1 MNWDWR
7 KIGMIN
13 PIEEIGGKILGAES
27 VLLFPHVNMDGDAL
41 GSSVALC
48 KSLRMLGKKCNILI
62 AEEIPMYLRFLD
74 RDYCITNG
82 DKFKN
87 PDLCIAIDCGEVSRF
102 KSRSD
107 FFFKGQSTMVIDHH
121 LATDPVFDFN
131 YVDSKASATA
141 MLVFR
146 ILKHIN
152 APLDKE
158 IGEAIWAGITTD
170 TGNFQYSN
178 TTKETHDIAAELHDL
193 GIDHNAVSIN
203 IYENIR
209 PEKILMTNKVMD
221 NLAFFANGRGAI
233 TYATRDIFEETGATL
248 DETEGIV
255 ETLRCIAGVE
265 VAAFLK
271 EDDEDNIT
279 VSMRSKTEADVAE
292 IATRFNGGGHKKAAG
307 CTINATMDFA
317 VKMIISEIEISL
329 KKAGKT
335 KA

>member
-1 MNWDWR
+1 MN
-7 KIGMIN
+7 N
-13 PIEEIGGKILGAES
+13 PIDKIAEKLLSVES

-41 GSSVALC
+41 GSAVALC
-48 KSLRMLGKKCNILI
+48 KSLRLFGKKCNILI
-62 AEEIPMYLRFLD
+62 EEEIPQYLRFLEK
-74 RDYCITNG
+74 DYCITS
-82 DKFKN
+82 DEKFKN
-87 PDLCIAIDCGEVSRF
+87 PDLCVAIDCGEVSRF
-102 KSRSD
+102 KKRKD
-107 FFFKGQSTMVIDHH
+107 VFFKGQSTMCIDHH
-121 LATDPVFDFN
+121 LATGPVFDFV

-141 MLVFR
+141 ILIYR
-146 ILKHIN
+146 ILKFIN

-178 TTKETHDIAAELHDL
+178 TSKETHEIVAELYDL
-193 GIDHNAVSIN
+193 GIDHNAVSIK

-221 NLAFFANGRGAI
+221 NLTFFANGRGAV
-233 TYATRDIFEETGATL
+233 TYATQDIFKETGATL

-255 ETLRCIAGVE
+255 ETLRRIAGVE
-265 VAAFLK
+265 VSAFLK
-271 EDDEDNIT
+271 EDGENSIT

-307 CTINATMDFA
+307 CTINATMEFA
-317 VKMIISEIEISL
+317 VKMIINEIEISL
-329 KKAGKT
+329 KKAGKH

>member
-1 MNWDWR
+1 MNS
-7 KIGMIN
+7 
-13 PIEEIGGKILGAES
+13 PIEAIGKKLLEVDS

-62 AEEIPMYLRFLD
+62 AEEIPLYLRFLQK
-74 RDYCITNG
+74 DYCITNG

-102 KSRSD
+102 KTRKD

-121 LATDPVFDFN
+121 LATDAVFDFE

-141 MLVFR
+141 ILIYR
-146 ILKHIN
+146 ILKSIN

-178 TTKETHDIAAELHDL
+178 TTKETHDIVSELYDL
-193 GIDHNAVSIN
+193 GIDHNTVSIN

-221 NLAFFANGRGAI
+221 NLIFFANGKGAI
-233 TYATRDIFEETGATL
+233 TYATGDIFLETGATL

-271 EDDEDNIT
+271 EDSEDSIT
-279 VSMRSKTEADVAE
+279 VSMRSKTEVNVAE

-307 CTINATMDFA
+307 CTINATMEFA

-329 KKAGKT
+329 KKAGKQ